1 MDKNRLVRFLCVT
14 VVSVALMLALILT
27 VTVCVGMADGGTPE
41 ETTYEGFRPS
51 FPEGSFNWE
60 DYFGSIEWPDSES
73 RDPWETIEPPDET
86 IPWDDLEWPTMP
98 PSDDPPP
105 EPEWPTLP
113 EGWDTLPEEWGTLP
127 PEWGENLPNVGDI
140 DDVLAGMD
148 GSLGLPA
155 GAIGAGLASQLT
167 VLNVFVEKD
176 DTLYLKTKAFGDYD
190 GRGWGEAQAYSKTYL
205 SSYSVDY
212 IPYLAASSV
221 STVPESLL
229 LISPV
234 MQVRVLPYYVTTY
247 YSSTDHI
254 QSSDVTVTSGSDE
267 PYALYYCSLE
277 NPQALWGIS
286 SAVADYEKAYAKWAK
301 NQYLTL
307 DGETYDYMQRIIERE
322 GFDRNDPEIIERVAT
337 YIQSAATYNLLY
349 DRNLDKEDNVAL
361 AFLGGYKEGVCRHFA
376 TSATLLYRAL
386 GIPARYVVGFA
397 ADVTAGDVTAI
408 KGADAHAW
416 VEVYVE
422 GFGWRYVEVTGAP
435 APEPL
440 PPDTETD
447 TAPTGIKVTL
457 KPVDLAI
464 RYKGETVIHSGELE
478 GFADYEA
485 KGYTYEAQVTG
496 YLQGCGSC
504 LVYLNEVRIFDPDRV
519 DVTADFDITRGT
531 GVLTAYMY
539 EVTYASLSESKVY
552 DGTAL
557 RTEGV
562 TLVAGELPRGY
573 SVELIPRGGQTAVGR
588 GYAAFDLA
596 FLYDDGSGN
605 PVDRTH
611 YFLVHKRYGTL
622 TVTPATITVKAADA
636 QKVYD
641 GKPLVA
647 KDMYIID
654 GELAEGD
661 YIRSFTV
668 EGSQTRIGR
677 SDNIVADIVIRN
689 AKGEDVTRNYNIIT
703 VAGTLKVTNS

>member
-1 MDKNRLVRFLCVT
+1 
-14 VVSVALMLALILT
+14 
-27 VTVCVGMADGGTPE
+27 
-41 ETTYEGFRPS
+41 
-51 FPEGSFNWE
+51 
-60 DYFGSIEWPDSES
+60 
-73 RDPWETIEPPDET
+73 
-86 IPWDDLEWPTMP
+86 
-98 PSDDPPP
+98 
-105 EPEWPTLP
+105 
-113 EGWDTLPEEWGTLP
+113 
-127 PEWGENLPNVGDI
+127 
-140 DDVLAGMD
+140 
-148 GSLGLPA
+148 
-155 GAIGAGLASQLT
+155 
-167 VLNVFVEKD
+167 
-176 DTLYLKTKAFGDYD
+176 
-190 GRGWGEAQAYSKTYL
+190 
-205 SSYSVDY
+205 
-212 IPYLAASSV
+212 
-221 STVPESLL
+221 
-229 LISPV
+229 
-234 MQVRVLPYYVTTY
+234 
-247 YSSTDHI
+247 
-254 QSSDVTVTSGSDE
+254 
-267 PYALYYCSLE
+267 
-277 NPQALWGIS
+277 
-286 SAVADYEKAYAKWAK
+286 
-301 NQYLTL
+301 
-307 DGETYDYMQRIIERE
+307 
-322 GFDRNDPEIIERVAT
+322 
-337 YIQSAATYNLLY
+337 
-349 DRNLDKEDNVAL
+349 
-361 AFLGGYKEGVCRHFA
+361 
-376 TSATLLYRAL
+376 
-386 GIPARYVVGFA
+386 VVGFA
-397 ADVTAGDVTAI
+397 ADVTAGDVNAI

-447 TAPTGIKVTL
+447 TAPAGIKVTL
-457 KPVDLAI
+457 KPVDLAVQ
-464 RYKGETVIHSGELE
+464 YKGETVIHSGELE

-647 KDMYIID
+647 KDMYIIA

-661 YIRSFTV
+661 YIHSFTV

-677 SDNIVADIVIRN
+677 SDNVVADIVIRN

-703 VAGTLKVTNS
+703 VAGTLKVTSG